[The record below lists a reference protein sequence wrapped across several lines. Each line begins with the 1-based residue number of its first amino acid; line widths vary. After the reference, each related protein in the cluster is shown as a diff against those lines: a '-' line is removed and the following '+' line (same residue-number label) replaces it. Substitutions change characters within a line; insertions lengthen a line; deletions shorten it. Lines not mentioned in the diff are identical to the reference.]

1 MFCFSF
7 PVLVGILLDRNCQV
21 REPLQCFH
29 WASLHTG
36 LYNMIYL
43 LYHPGGARKDKLV
56 DTRRHKD
63 FLEDYILYNIHY
75 IIIPLAVPMPE
86 PELAAGA
93 GVVIKK
99 EGVQMTGSHGGG
111 WGVQPSPP
119 SQTQPQENWR
129 ASCN

>member
-1 MFCFSF
+1 MFCFSCR
-7 PVLVGILLDRNCQV
+7 VLVGILLDRNCQV
-21 REPLQCFH
+21 REPPQCFH
-29 WASLHTG
+29 WAALHTG

>member
-1 MFCFSF
+1 M
-7 PVLVGILLDRNCQV
+7 P
-21 REPLQCFH
+21 E
-29 WASLHTG
+29 
-36 LYNMIYL
+36 
-43 LYHPGGARKDKLV
+43 
-56 DTRRHKD
+56 
-63 FLEDYILYNIHY
+63 
-75 IIIPLAVPMPE
+75 PE

-111 WGVQPSPP
+111 RGVQPSPP